1 MPSSFT
7 FVNVSNAPGLGPQE
21 AKQMRGHVTKA
32 NFAKRRQRLAKAFRD
47 KSVTP
52 TDTACSN
59 PERRVV
65 PIVKDRFS
73 TLDPNCDKLLTVDST
88 FSSISFRK

>member
-52 TDTACSN
+52 TDPVCPN
-59 PERRVV
+59 HERRVV
-65 PIVKDRFS
+65 PISKECFP
-73 TLDPNCDKLLTVDST
+73 TLDPNCDKFLTVEST